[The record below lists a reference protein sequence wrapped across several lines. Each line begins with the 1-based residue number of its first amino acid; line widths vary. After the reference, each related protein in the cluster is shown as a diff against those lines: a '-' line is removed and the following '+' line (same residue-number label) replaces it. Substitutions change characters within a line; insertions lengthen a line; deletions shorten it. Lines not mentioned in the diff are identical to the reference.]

1 MYTINLKTST
11 KITEQRITADKPT
24 KEIKL
29 NHKKDSIWKKA
40 ENVGKENKEL
50 LRQTES
56 KMIDLNSITLINVKY
71 VSSPTPQLIGRGFQL
86 DK

>member
-1 MYTINLKTST
+1 MECSELKMYTINLKTST

-56 KMIDLNSITLINVKY
+56 KMIDLN
-71 VSSPTPQLIGRGFQL
+71 
-86 DK
+86 